1 MALLTRNNNLVPL
14 IQENKTLALPPE
26 ASSWTISQIVEG
38 TGDMVMVTDR
48 QGQIVYANRAF
59 EQVTGYNL
67 AEVLG
72 QTPRLLKSGVH
83 EQGFYRRLWGSLQ
96 QGETFM
102 SELTNRKK
110 NGELYQTL
118 VTILPLHDEQG
129 EISHFVA
136 ASKIPSE
143 QDQER
148 ERFRQVEESLLQAFD
163 HMQAGC
169 LLIDFN
175 WVYRYINEAAARQ
188 AHASRAD
195 FLGRKVME
203 VQPGIEQSPLFAHY
217 LECQVQRIPQHFIVE
232 YPFGY
237 DDPSWLDFRVE
248 PAALGI
254 LVLTG

>member
-14 IQENKTLALPPE
+14 VQENKTLALPPE

-110 NGELYQTL
+110 NGELYQAL
-118 VTILPLHDEQG
+118 VTILPLHDAQG
-129 EISHFVA
+129 EISHFLA
-136 ASKIPSE
+136 AGKLLSE
-143 QDQER
+143 QDHQR
-148 ERFRQVEESLLQAFD
+148 EQFHQIEESLLHAFD

-175 WVYRYINEAAARQ
+175 WVYRYVNEAAALQ
-188 AHASRAD
+188 AHARPED
-195 FLGRKVME
+195 FLGRRVMD
-203 VQPGIEQSPLFAHY
+203 VLPGIEQTPLFAHY
-217 LECQVQRIPQHFIVE
+217 LECQVQRTPQHFIVE

-237 DDPSWLDFRVE
+237 DDPSRLDFRVE
-248 PAALGI
+248 PASVGI